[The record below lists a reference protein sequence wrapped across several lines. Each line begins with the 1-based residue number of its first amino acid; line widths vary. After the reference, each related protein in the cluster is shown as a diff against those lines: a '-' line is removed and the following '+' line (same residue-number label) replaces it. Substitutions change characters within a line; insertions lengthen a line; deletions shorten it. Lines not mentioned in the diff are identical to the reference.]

1 MVKTNTAVV
10 KLFSIRN
17 QYGKEASLQKIHLLR
32 HISIKDIKTKTAA
45 QTLYAALL
53 FLQAYPDN
61 KTVYRLAGALSALL
75 KKHISENPVLQYK
88 LYNSGIAGTALCA
101 AFGFEIVKWLR
112 KTHAAETRFDSFEK
126 DNASIMPLISVVM
139 PKAESEIFQDGNATW
154 HDWLKKLKMPGE
166 DMLDQLIAV
175 FNSSDIRPEVKDE
188 LWNTIGIS
196 TEIDITSQACLPQ
209 SLTKIFYHRSLIRK
223 TTTGKPVLKAVEVK
237 LTKTGAE
244 HIIDCSRMILVQHLR
259 EIDPISFTA
268 ATLISYY
275 HLPRGFSIA
284 LMEMVPERRHPVDSY
299 LGYMVFKNGLPV
311 AYAGSW
317 ILFDSGRI
325 GLNVFPGYRGGE
337 TRYIFEQVLQLHANV
352 YRLKRFSVDPYQV
365 GKDNPDGIHSGAF
378 WVYYH
383 AGFRPI
389 DKKQYE
395 LAATEDARIKAEKNY
410 RSPAGTLK
418 TLAESRLELIINNK
432 AFRFDATDMSRAFAG
447 IIKKKYDGDRVPA
460 AKDAAIKLARILQI
474 KNYSDANMYYVLQN
488 WAVFLLCKQKEL
500 AQDPPLK
507 KTLKTLFTL
516 KATGSEE
523 AYIKALQKAVDL
535 RKLLE
540 ELIKMYAI

>member
-1 MVKTNTAVV
+1 MAKTNTAVV

-45 QTLYAALL
+45 QTLYGALL

-61 KTVYRLAGALSALL
+61 KTVYRLAGALSAVL
-75 KKHISENPVLQYK
+75 KKHISENTVLQYK

-101 AFGFEIVKWLR
+101 AFGFEMVKWLR
-112 KTHAAETRFDSFEK
+112 KTHATETRFDSFEK
-126 DNASIMPLISVVM
+126 DDASIMPLISVVM
-139 PKAESEIFQDGNATW
+139 SKAESEIFQDGNATW
-154 HDWLKKLKMPGE
+154 RNWLKQLKKPGE
-166 DMLDQLIAV
+166 DILDQMIAV

-209 SLTKIFYHRSLIRK
+209 SLTRIFYHRSLIRK
-223 TTTGKPVLKAVEVK
+223 KTTGEPVLKAVEVT
-237 LTKTGAE
+237 LTKTEAE
-244 HIIDCSRMILVQHLR
+244 YIIDCSRMILVQHLR

-275 HLPRGFSIA
+275 HLPRGLSIA

-317 ILFDSGRI
+317 ILFNSGRI

-365 GKDNPDGIHSGAF
+365 GKDNPDGLHSGAF

-389 DKKQYE
+389 DKKQCE
-395 LAATEDARIKAEKNY
+395 LAATEDAKIKAAKKY
-410 RSPAGTLK
+410 RSPAGALK

-447 IIKKKYDGDRVPA
+447 IVSEKYKGDRSMA
-460 AKDAAIKLARILQI
+460 AKDAAKKLAGMLQI
-474 KNYSDANMYYVLQN
+474 KNYRESNMYFVLQN
-488 WAVFLLCKQKEL
+488 WAVFLLCMQKEL
-500 AQDPPLK
+500 VQNPPLK

-516 KATGSEE
+516 KATGSE
-523 AYIKALQKAVDL
+523 AA
-535 RKLLE
+535 
-540 ELIKMYAI
+540 